1 MLINNQPI
9 NPFNEISDKIL
20 NAVLCYQLTHTYTV
34 QCGMYQ
40 PIKRLTNNKNDKTT
54 TTYIATLALSFDI
67 LTSIGEIFKF
77 DGNRPWYFVLKIHKM
92 TLESYS
98 LYQYYITFSK

>member
-20 NAVLCYQLTHTYTV
+20 NAVLCYQLTHTYKV

-54 TTYIATLALSFDI
+54 TTHISTLALSFDI
-67 LTSIGEIFKF
+67 LTSIGEIFYREAVYEKGKLTQIGLCKYKLF
-77 DGNRPWYFVLKIHKM
+77 NNFKY
-92 TLESYS
+92 TL
-98 LYQYYITFSK
+98 